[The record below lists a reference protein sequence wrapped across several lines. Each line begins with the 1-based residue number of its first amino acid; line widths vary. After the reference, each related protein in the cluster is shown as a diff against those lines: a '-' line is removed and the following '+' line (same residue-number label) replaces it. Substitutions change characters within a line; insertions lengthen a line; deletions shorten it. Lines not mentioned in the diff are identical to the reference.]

1 MKNKI
6 LNLKMNTVCV
16 CNLLPAFDQ
25 VADEHQVQVADEH
38 QVADLEQVQ
47 EDQVEEQEKK
57 PCDIHESI
65 ANPLGSQTFGECPVC
80 YEEMTMI
87 NVTIT
92 RCGHVMHSSCIFT
105 ALEAAPCCPMCRT
118 QLMRDFEDD
127 EDDDE
132 DQDEDDEDDQDDDQD
147 QEDDQDEDQDQ
158 DDDQDDEEHDSEV
171 SLEKLSAKL
180 ENMGYTL
187 TDFLSVWLSNSNLKK
202 ENPEKYNKEL
212 EDKLADDVFGIL
224 DGSIPLSSRDT
235 RSYAAVVRE
244 NNTV

>member
-1 MKNKI
+1 MSA
-6 LNLKMNTVCV
+6 VPFDCV
-16 CNLLPAFDQ
+16 CNLQLVFDQ
-25 VADEHQVQVADEH
+25 VFDEQQVEVA
-38 QVADLEQVQ
+38 
-47 EDQVEEQEKK
+47 VEEQEEKK
-57 PCDIHESI
+57 EPCNIHESI

-80 YEEMTMI
+80 YEELTMI

-118 QLMRDFEDD
+118 QLMRDLEDEDDYEDD
-127 EDDDE
+127 EDQEEDDE
-132 DQDEDDEDDQDDDQD
+132 DQDDQD
-147 QEDDQDEDQDQ
+147 EDDQDEDEDQ
-158 DDDQDDEEHDSEV
+158 EDHDSKV
-171 SLEKLSAKL
+171 SLEKLSTKL

-187 TDFLSVWLSNSNLKK
+187 TDFLSVWLSESNLKK

-235 RSYAAVVRE
+235 RSYAAVART